1 MITRPIDLT
10 LLAKKR
16 DGSGHSIFSPSSSAM
31 WLTCSGSLIANVLCN
46 DEAGVDAAYGTV
58 AHELTEWSLKNGY
71 LPTHRIGETV
81 WVESGDWGFLIKI
94 DEEMLEYVQQAVD
107 YCEWLPG
114 EHFVE
119 QRVYF
124 SEYTPLER
132 QSGTCDHCACD
143 GDTMIITDH
152 KFGKGI
158 VVYAAMDHDDPRGV
172 IINDID
178 DSFVLNGNPQGLMYA
193 LGFFLK
199 HDPKYNFKRIIIRIS
214 QPRLNHFDEWTTTR
228 EELLKFAAWVKIR
241 ADLAWVVNAPRTP
254 SPKGCLWC
262 KVATECTAYT
272 VMQEDLFS
280 GAMMGANEEV
290 TVERMGELKA
300 RLDDEWKPYEMT
312 IADVNSLSIENMATL
327 LKYRP
332 VAEAWW
338 KKLEDSLFRAAA
350 RGERVAG
357 YKLVESRARRVFK
370 NQTAAVKRL
379 VDDLG
384 LPRREVVV
392 EKLVSPAQAELLLIK
407 KGRRKKEMPALLE
420 GLVHKPPGNPT
431 LVPAY
436 DRRPELSRAADHA
449 FDDLPLNSENPDS
462 EEI

>member
-1 MITRPIDLT
+1 
-10 LLAKKR
+10 
-16 DGSGHSIFSPSSSAM
+16 M
-31 WLTCSGSLIANVLCN
+31 WLTCSGSLIANVLCS

-58 AHELTEWSLKNGY
+58 AHELTEWALKNGY
-71 LPTHRIGETV
+71 LPTHRIGDVV
-81 WVESGDWGFLIKI
+81 WVESGDWGFLITV

-114 EHFVE
+114 EHYVE
-119 QRVYF
+119 QRVFF

-143 GDTMIITDH
+143 GDTLIITDH

-178 DSFVLNGNPQGLMYA
+178 DSFVLNGNPQGLLYA

-199 HDPKYNFKRIIIRIS
+199 HDAKYHFKRIIIRIS

-241 ADLAWVVNAPRTP
+241 ADLAWVLNAPRAP
-254 SPKGCLWC
+254 SAKGCQWC
-262 KVATECTAYT
+262 KVQTSCTAYA
-272 VMQEDLFS
+272 VMQEDIFS
-280 GAMMGANEEV
+280 AAMMEANEEISI
-290 TVERMGELKA
+290 ERMGDLKT
-300 RLDDEWKPYEMT
+300 RLNDEWKPYELN
-312 IADVNSLSIENMATL
+312 IAEVNSLTVEEMARL

-338 KKLEDSLFRAAA
+338 KKLEDSLYRAAA
-350 RGERVAG
+350 RGEKVDG
-357 YKLVESRARRVFK
+357 YKLVESRSRRVFNK
-370 NQTAAVKRL
+370 PKAAITRL

-384 LPRREVVV
+384 LPRSAVVV
-392 EKLVSPAQAELLLIK
+392 EKLVSPAQAEVLLIK
-407 KGRRKKEMPALLE
+407 NGRRKKEMPELLD
-420 GLVHKPPGNPT
+420 GLVYKPPGNPT

-436 DRRPELSRAADHA
+436 DRRPELSRAADNA
-449 FDDLPLNSENPDS
+449 FDDLLLDFETPDS